1 MQRCMTEANSAE
13 SLAAFLTPDETAAQL
28 LQRITAQPLLTA
40 VPFIDRR
47 TRLRPNHLV
56 LISGTCSSCKT
67 ELLIQVIQV
76 TPTCR
81 QCSRFPTLVPT
92 SELLHAVCRHM
103 HPAHALAGLQRW
115 RSRR

>member
-67 ELLIQVIQV
+67 ELLIQVI
-76 TPTCR
+76 
-81 QCSRFPTLVPT
+81 
-92 SELLHAVCRHM
+92 
-103 HPAHALAGLQRW
+103 G
-115 RSRR
+115 